1 MITNMQ
7 RIQDM
12 WQKIKGVLD
21 VGVGEW
27 GIAALVFFV
36 GLSAFGLGRLSAFE
50 EVRPVVSIEH
60 AETIKAPRQGMY
72 AGGLVVAS
80 RTGSAYYYPWC
91 GGADK
96 ILSKNQVWFQSEEAA
111 VRAGFRPAKNCKG
124 LQ

>member
-1 MITNMQ
+1 
-7 RIQDM
+7 M

-21 VGVGEW
+21 EVLGEW
-27 GIAALVFFV
+27 GIAALVFFI

-50 EVRPVVSIEH
+50 EVRPVVSIEY
-60 AETIKAPRQGMY
+60 AETIKVPRQGMY

-91 GGADK
+91 DGAEK

-124 LQ
+124 LGSE

>member
-1 MITNMQ
+1 MQ

-21 VGVGEW
+21 VGIGEW
-27 GIAALVFFV
+27 GIAALVFLV
-36 GLSAFGLGRLSAFE
+36 GLAAFGLGRLSALE
-50 EVRPVVSIEH
+50 EVRPVVSIER

-111 VRAGFRPAKNCKG
+111 TRAGYRPAKNCKG

>member
-1 MITNMQ
+1 
-7 RIQDM
+7 M

-27 GIAALVFFV
+27 GIAALVFLV
-36 GLSAFGLGRLSAFE
+36 GSAAFGLGRLSSLE
-50 EVRPVVSIEH
+50 DVRPVVSIER
-60 AETIKAPRQGMY
+60 AETVKAPRQGMY

-96 ILSKNQVWFQSEEAA
+96 ILSKNQVWFQSEDAA
-111 VRAGFRPAKNCKG
+111 KRAGYRPAKNCKG
-124 LQ
+124 LGSE